1 MQFLNVIVG
10 CVYISHFPLKGS
22 VLYLLHIPHTLKIQ
36 AIIYE
41 TNLMN
46 ISDENC
52 SVSYWSTS
60 GSGFVCYHS

>member
-52 SVSYWSTS
+52 SVSY
-60 GSGFVCYHS
+60 